1 MSTYIG
7 GLGPPAPVGVQ
18 GAKPPGLLLTPGSVL
33 WLLGHDLRL
42 AGRSLRSGGGRKARI
57 VGIILLSTIVLLHLI
72 GFAAAPAL
80 ARLHDSYRSEALLT
94 GSIALAGAFTLFLSK
109 AISEATEALFQRGDL
124 DLLLSSPMPMQR
136 VLTTRLLAI
145 AVIAGFLPILLVVP
159 LVNGMML
166 RGQFAWIGA
175 YPVLASLSLG
185 AAAAGSAM
193 TFGLLVWVGARLTRF
208 FARALATL
216 FGAVAFLSS
225 QARFVVPDQ
234 LRGALW
240 RAMVPAPGT
249 MPLGPQWWPARA
261 ALGDRLPMLVLAGV
275 AVVAVLSVSA
285 ALGQA
290 YATGVMG
297 NLAVPRG
304 TSAAGVERRFG
315 GGVFAA
321 LLRKEAL
328 LLLRHPGLGAQVFY
342 QFIFLVPGAVALMK
356 VGDMGGH
363 SPAGVVFLTALM
375 TGRITKIL
383 VAGPFETDQ
392 AMALAVTSPARAG
405 LVVRAKWVV
414 TLAALSVV
422 GGLPLVAI
430 GLKLTPAFPAA
441 LLACGGAAYTRLRLA
456 LSRPVQTRRGGLQ
469 GRMPATA
476 DGLLGV
482 MIDLGWGIA
491 GAILT
496 IFI

>member
-1 MSTYIG
+1 M
-7 GLGPPAPVGVQ
+7 
-18 GAKPPGLLLTPGSVL
+18 L

-42 AGRSLRSGGGRKARI
+42 AGRDFRSGGRRKGRVVA
-57 VGIILLSTIVLLHLI
+57 IVLLTVIVVLHLV
-72 GFAAAPAL
+72 GFATAPAL

-124 DLLLSSPMPMQR
+124 DLLLSSPMPMR
-136 VLTTRLLAI
+136 KVLTTRLLAI

-159 LVNGMML
+159 LVNGMVL
-166 RGQFAWIGA
+166 RGQFAWVGA

-185 AAAAGSAM
+185 RRRGGGDDVRVAGVGGAALDEAFRAGA
-193 TFGLLVWVGARLTRF
+193 GDVVR
-208 FARALATL
+208 
-216 FGAVAFLSS
+216 AVAFLSS
-225 QARFVVPDQ
+225 QARFVLPDA

-240 RAMVPAPGT
+240 RAMVPADGVVPH
-249 MPLGPQWWPARA
+249 GPQWWPARA

-275 AVVAVLSVSA
+275 AVVAVLSVST

-304 TSAAGVERRFG
+304 ARAAGVERRFG

-321 LLRKEAL
+321 LLRKEAR
-328 LLLRHPGLGAQVFY
+328 LLLRHPGIGAQVFY
-342 QFIFLVPGAVALMK
+342 QFVFLVPGAVALMK
-356 VGDMGGH
+356 VGEIGGH

-392 AMALAVTSPARAG
+392 AAALAVTSP
-405 LVVRAKWVV
+405 
-414 TLAALSVV
+414 
-422 GGLPLVAI
+422 VAS
-430 GLKLTPAFPAA
+430 GWW
-441 LLACGGAAYTRLRLA
+441 CGR
-456 LSRPVQTRRGGLQ
+456 S
-469 GRMPATA
+469 
-476 DGLLGV
+476 
-482 MIDLGWGIA
+482 GW
-491 GAILT
+491 
-496 IFI
+496 